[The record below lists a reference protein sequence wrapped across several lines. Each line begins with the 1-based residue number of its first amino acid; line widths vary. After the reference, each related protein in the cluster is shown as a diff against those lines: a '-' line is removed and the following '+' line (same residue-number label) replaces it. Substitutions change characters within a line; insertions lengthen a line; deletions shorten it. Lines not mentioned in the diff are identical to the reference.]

1 MVRSF
6 VAVIPALVVA
16 SAVASGAVHA
26 SPRVTDVSVKPT
38 SDGVDVVVTAT
49 EPLTFQSW
57 TKASAVVV
65 DMLET
70 EAAASELPGSGPL
83 QAVRVTRHDSRGVPM
98 SRLTLPMAS
107 PQDYDVT
114 ARGNTVTVSIF
125 GKGTRRPSSPDLD
138 TALKPTEP
146 VKVASAG
153 VVEGSLGRA
162 TASDAV
168 LLAQAGTTRQ
178 MTYIGFK
185 NNAAQS
191 RVFVRLNDAAEYT
204 VTKQGDNLVVL
215 EIQNTTIPLRNNKN
229 HLDTTFFDSPVKMI
243 TPSEI
248 EDASPKVRVVIE
260 MKSAVPFEA
269 KVEGREIAI
278 YFKR

>member
-16 SAVASGAVHA
+16 SAASAA
-26 SPRVTDVSVKPT
+26 PRVEDVAVKPT
-38 SDGVDVVVTAT
+38 GDGVAVVLTAS

-57 TKASAVVV
+57 TKGSAVVV
-65 DMLET
+65 DLLET
-70 EAAASELPGSGPL
+70 EGTARELPGSGPL
-83 QAVRVTRHDSRGVPM
+83 QAITVSRHDSRGVPM
-98 SRLTLPMAS
+98 TRLTLPTAT

-114 ARGNTVTVSIF
+114 ARGNTVTIEIF
-125 GKGTRRPSSPDLD
+125 GKGTRRPSLD
-138 TALKPTEP
+138 VDAAVKAGPAP
-146 VKVASAG
+146 VKVASAKG

-168 LLAQAGTTRQ
+168 YLAQAGATRQ

-191 RVFVRLNDAAEYT
+191 RVFVRLNDLAEYT
-204 VTKQGDNLVVL
+204 VTKQGDNLIVL
-215 EIQNTTIPLRNNKN
+215 ELQNTTIPLRNNKN

-260 MKSAVPFEA
+260 MKAAVPFET

>member
-16 SAVASGAVHA
+16 SAASAA
-26 SPRVTDVSVKPT
+26 PRVEDVAVKPT
-38 SDGVDVVVTAT
+38 GDGVAVVLTAS

-57 TKASAVVV
+57 TKGSAVIV
-65 DMLET
+65 DLLET
-70 EAAASELPGSGPL
+70 EGTARELPGSGPL
-83 QAVRVTRHDSRGVPM
+83 QAITVSRHDSRGVPM
-98 SRLTLPMAS
+98 TRLTLPTAT

-114 ARGNTVTVSIF
+114 ARGNTVTIEIF
-125 GKGTRRPSSPDLD
+125 GKGTRRPSLD
-138 TALKPTEP
+138 VDAAVKAGPAP
-146 VKVASAG
+146 VKVASAKG

-168 LLAQAGTTRQ
+168 YLAQAGATRQ

-191 RVFVRLNDAAEYT
+191 RVFVRLNDLAEYT
-204 VTKQGDNLVVL
+204 VTKQGDNLIVL
-215 EIQNTTIPLRNNKN
+215 ELQNTTIPLRNNKN

-260 MKSAVPFEA
+260 MKAAVPFET

>member
-6 VAVIPALVVA
+6 AAVIPALVVA
-16 SAVASGAVHA
+16 SAAAHA
-26 SPRVTDVSVKPT
+26 APRVTDVSVKPT
-38 SDGVDVVVTAT
+38 GDGVDVVVTAT

-57 TKASAVVV
+57 TKPAAVVV
-65 DMLET
+65 DLLET
-70 EAAASELPGSGPL
+70 EATATELPGSGPL
-83 QAVRVTRHDSRGVPM
+83 QAVSVTRHDSRGVPM
-98 SRLTLPMAS
+98 SRLTLPTAS

-114 ARGNTVTVSIF
+114 ARGNSVTISVF
-125 GKGTRRPSSPDLD
+125 GKGTRRPSNPDLD
-138 TALKPTEP
+138 ADTAIKSAPAP

-168 LLAQAGTTRQ
+168 YLAQAGTTRQ

-191 RVFVRLNDAAEYT
+191 RVFVRLNDAAEFT

-260 MKSAVPFEA
+260 MKSAVPFET

>member
-1 MVRSF
+1 MRSF
-6 VAVIPALVVA
+6 VAVIPVLVA
-16 SAVASGAVHA
+16 ANAAFA
-26 SPRVTDVSVKPT
+26 APRVTDVSVKPAA
-38 SDGVDVVVTAT
+38 DGVSVVVTAT
-49 EPLTFQSW
+49 EPLTFQAW

-65 DMLET
+65 DLLET
-70 EAAASELPGSGPL
+70 EAKAGELPGAGPL
-83 QAVRVTRHDSRGVPM
+83 QGVTVSRHDARGVPM
-98 SRLTLPMAS
+98 SRLTLPTAS

-114 ARGNTVTVSIF
+114 AQGNTVTIAIF
-125 GKGTRRPSSPDLD
+125 GKGTRRPSLD
-138 TALKPTEP
+138 IDAALKTAPAP

-153 VVEGSLGRA
+153 TAGGIVEGSIGRA

-168 LLAQAGTTRQ
+168 YLAQAGGTRQ
-178 MTYIGFK
+178 MNYIGFK

-191 RVFVRLNDAAEYT
+191 RVFVRLNDTAEFT

-215 EIQNTTIPLRNNKN
+215 EIQNATIPLRNNKN

-248 EDASPKVRVVIE
+248 EDASPKIRVVIE
-260 MKSAVPFEA
+260 MKAAVPFET